1 MIVIVA
7 GLLLAYFDV
16 FDHLLLFFFSHAPP
30 GGSLFFGAPATDAN
44 SVVVVGTDGNAGAFN
59 FGIHQVCFCD
69 NKTGAKIDFIDSSP
83 KEQSTW
89 LHTEHA
95 SFLPLRF

>member
-16 FDHLLLFFFSHAPP
+16 FEHLLLFFFSHAPP

-44 SVVVVGTDGNAGAFN
+44 IVVVVSTDRNARVFN
-59 FGIHQVCFCD
+59 FGIHQVCFCE
-69 NKTGAKIDFIDSSP
+69 NKNRGKD
-83 KEQSTW
+83 
-89 LHTEHA
+89 
-95 SFLPLRF
+95 RFYR